1 MQVKKQVLSDT
12 QIKLTVIADQEFIDS
27 VKTVVLRRIGS
38 KDVKLP
44 GFRAG
49 KAPLSLIEKSVDANV
64 LQKEFLEEAINRM
77 YATAVK
83 SENLRPIDQP
93 KIDLKK
99 FVPYTSVEFE
109 AELVII
115 GEVKLANY
123 KNIKKTLKPVDVT
136 AKEINDVINS
146 IKKSQATRNE
156 VTRPSKSGD
165 EIVIDF
171 AGKDEKGQPVSGADG
186 KNYPLVIGS
195 NTFIPGFE
203 PEMIGLKGGTSKT
216 FTIKF
221 PKDYG
226 AVSLQNK
233 KVTFSVDVKK
243 VQELVEPIVDDA
255 FVAKIGPFKTVSEM
269 RADIKRHLLAE
280 KHDQAERMLKN
291 EIVQEIVNKTSVAIP
306 DIIIDRQ
313 AEQAEQ
319 AFKNNLVYQGQTWQE
334 YLKSQKITEE
344 EYRKRERP
352 AAKQNVKTS
361 LILTEI
367 AKLEEVTVT
376 QEEINNQLQLLK
388 QRYTDKAMRAE
399 LDKPEN
405 QRDIEGRLMADKT
418 VNKLLAYATKQ
429 LLIID

>member
-27 VKTVVLRRIGS
+27 VKTVVLRRMGS

-49 KAPLSLIEKSVDANV
+49 KAPLNLIEKNVDANV

-83 SENLRPIDQP
+83 NENLRPIDQP

-99 FVPYTSVEFE
+99 FVPFTTVEFE

-123 KNIKKTLKPVDVT
+123 KNIKKTLKPVGVT
-136 AKEINDVINS
+136 AKEIDDVINS

-156 VTRPSKSGD
+156 VTRASKDGD
-165 EIVIDF
+165 EVVIDF
-171 AGKDEKGQPVSGADG
+171 VGKDEKGQPVSGAEGRD
-186 KNYPLVIGS
+186 YPLVIGS
-195 NTFIPGFE
+195 NTFIPDFE
-203 PEMIGLKGGTSKT
+203 PEMIGLKGGASKT

-233 KVTFSVDVKK
+233 KVSFSVDVKK
-243 VQELVEPIVDDA
+243 VQELVEPIVDDTFA
-255 FVAKIGPFKTVSEM
+255 AKIGPFKTVNEM
-269 RADIKRHLLAE
+269 RADIKRHLKAE
-280 KHDQAERMLKN
+280 KQGQAERLLKN
-291 EIVQEIVNKTSVAIP
+291 EIVQEIVNKSSVAIP
-306 DIIIDRQ
+306 DVIIDGQ
-313 AEQAEQ
+313 ADQAEQ
-319 AFKNNLVYQGQTWQE
+319 AFKNNLIQRGQTWQE
-334 YLKSQKITEE
+334 YLKSEKLTEE

-352 AAKQNVKTS
+352 IAKQNVKTS

-376 QEEINNQLQLLK
+376 EEEISEQIQLLK
-388 QRYTDKAMRAE
+388 QKYTDKAMQAE

-418 VNKLLAYATKQ
+418 VNKLLAYATK
-429 LLIID
+429 